1 MAGRTLRTAVAIAA
15 PCRGPRSLV
24 SAIGAVDAA
33 RMPFGELSHPR
44 PEAPMTGV
52 LRLPTYAS
60 IAGLPLLI
68 ERCELRPL
76 VRDITSGFTK
86 ISTVVRLSGG
96 SHVGEGEDI
105 TWDQVD
111 QIELLRGGGDFHW
124 LHGERTLDDFGSL
137 LGQVNLFPKQ
147 PIRESARNYRRW
159 AFESAALD
167 LALRQNGLSLER
179 GRRPPGP
186 PVELRR
192 VDPPRGPAEPAG
204 TPRVAAAEPRA
215 CGSSSTRHRAG
226 TTASSPNS
234 RPWAASTSSTS
245 RAPTGTSASRWSPS
259 LASTGA
265 SSRGSPTRGSK
276 IRRPHPPS
284 KTCSSAT
291 RDRISWDEP
300 IHSIADV
307 ERLPRRPRM
316 LNVKPARFDSLRALL
331 DTYDYCE
338 AHGIGVYG
346 GGMFEQGPGR
356 GQLQYL
362 ASLFHPDGP
371 NDIAPP
377 DYNLQAPPINL
388 PRAPLAP
395 DQAPIG
401 FRWGTYDRRRSVREP
416 FRARRPV
423 RTTHGL
429 PAHPPADRR
438 HQRLHPVPPDP
449 PHEPRPR
456 RGEPHAAARGGHRRG
471 AGLRPHRDRG
481 GRGLPRAPCRSA

>member
-1 MAGRTLRTAVAIAA
+1 M
-15 PCRGPRSLV
+15 
-24 SAIGAVDAA
+24 
-33 RMPFGELSHPR
+33 
-44 PEAPMTGV
+44 
-52 LRLPTYAS
+52 PTYAS

-68 ERCELRPL
+68 ERCELQPL

-86 ISTVVRLSGG
+86 VSTVVRLSGG

-124 LHGERTLDDFGSL
+124 LHGERTLDGFGSL
-137 LGQVNLFPKQ
+137 LGQVNLFPKP
-147 PIRESARNYRRW
+147 PIRESARYYRRW

-179 GRRPPGP
+179 AVGRQARPVNFVASIRLGDPPSLRGLHEWLRQNPGLRLKLDP
-186 PVELRR
+186 TPGWDDGLVAELAALGRVDVIDLKGAYRNLSVAMEPEPRLYRR
-192 VDPPRGPAEPAG
+192 VFEGLPDAWIEDPASAPA
-204 TPRVAAAEPRA
+204 VADLLK
-215 CGSSSTRHRAG
+215 RHQ
-226 TTASSPNS
+226 
-234 RPWAASTSSTS
+234 
-245 RAPTGTSASRWSPS
+245 
-259 LASTGA
+259 
-265 SSRGSPTRGSK
+265 
-276 IRRPHPPS
+276 
-284 KTCSSAT
+284 
-291 RDRISWDEP
+291 DRISWDEP

-307 ERLPRRPRM
+307 KRLPRRPRM
-316 LNVKPARFDSLRALL
+316 LNVKPARFGNLRALL

-377 DYNLQAPPINL
+377 EYNLQVAPIDL

-416 FRARRPV
+416 
-423 RTTHGL
+423 TG
-429 PAHPPADRR
+429 PAT
-438 HQRLHPVPPDP
+438 
-449 PHEPRPR
+449 
-456 RGEPHAAARGGHRRG
+456 G
-471 AGLRPHRDRG
+471 
-481 GRGLPRAPCRSA
+481 